1 MDVLQNR
8 TLTVRFLGGQSD
20 RSSAD
25 KLQVFVNTSLKASRE
40 KIELLPNLDSY
51 EFMKA
56 VGHVDVI
63 LPLVDETNFYCGG
76 KCYQNGSKLT
86 SAVSWALGFDKK
98 LVIYRPLAQLFG
110 IPDDGVMY
118 WHYDNSTVF
127 PQAFEKCLNALEL
140 EWSKSWQ

>member
-1 MDVLQNR
+1 MGSFTDGWKRNIKSFINAMDVLQIC
-8 TLTVRFLGGQSD
+8 FLGGQSD

-86 SAVSWALGFDKK
+86 SAVSWTLGFDKK
-98 LVIYRPLAQLFG
+98 MVIYRPLAQLFG
-110 IPDDGVMY
+110 IPDD
-118 WHYDNSTVF
+118 
-127 PQAFEKCLNALEL
+127 
-140 EWSKSWQ
+140 